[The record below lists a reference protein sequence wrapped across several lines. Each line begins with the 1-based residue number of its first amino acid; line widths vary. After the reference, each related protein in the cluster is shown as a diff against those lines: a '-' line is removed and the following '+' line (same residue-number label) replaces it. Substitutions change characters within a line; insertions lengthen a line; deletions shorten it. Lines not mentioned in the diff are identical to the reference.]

1 MLARRLGYRFFDL
14 DEEVKREFHT
24 TLEEFVHTE
33 NLRWRDQKRGRIIKK
48 ILSAENDM
56 SGSLIERLE
65 DLAFLLPGIG
75 KKLPVIRVLSWK
87 VICFRK
93 LFLLVFGVLYHI
105 GKVLPG
111 VLHKI
116 YPCCG
121 SYDNLHTHFYMSDSF

>member
-65 DLAFLLPGIG
+65 VLAFLLPGIG
-75 KKLPVIRVLSWK
+75 KKLPVIRLLSWK
-87 VICFRK
+87 AICFRK
-93 LFLLVFGVLYHI
+93 LFLLVFGGLYHT

-121 SYDNLHTHFYMSDSF
+121 SCDNLHTHFYMSDSF